1 MNLVWEGL
9 VKLANSNF
17 RIELIVNYLKQ
28 LMEYGYIQEFD
39 YLYNENKV
47 RILSALGDF
56 DERLKS
62 KVAEICKY
70 HQALSAG
77 IKL

>member
-1 MNLVWEGL
+1 M
-9 VKLANSNF
+9 ANSNF

-47 RILSALGDF
+47 RILSALGGF
-56 DERLKS
+56 NEQLKS